1 MPPATAARA
10 TQSRVRSSKDGQSTA
25 SSTISPIAATVKAS
39 PRLVRPANAAWTAA
53 AASSRTTKPSNL
65 GRPLPLPLPLLLRK
79 AYCNRCSASSRSPS
93 LARRTRERSVTARG
107 LTYGQASES
116 APPPVSCINLA
127 KSAANRLEHLSCILL
142 CEETLSLN
150 RLSSE
155 ETFRDCLTKSRT
167 SCRASS
173 AEAPPPAS
181 RVPRLV
187 PKPSGTASRHRA
199 EGSESRV
206 SATAPERILLQ
217 DQSCVATARV
227 ACQDDA
233 ASVQKA
239 SCT

>member
-25 SSTISPIAATVKAS
+25 ASTISPIAATVKAS
-39 PRLVRPANAAWTAA
+39 PRLVSPANAAWTAA

-93 LARRTRERSVTARG
+93 LARRTCEPSVTARG

-116 APPPVSCINLA
+116 APPPVSCRNLA
-127 KSAANRLEHLSCILL
+127 
-142 CEETLSLN
+142 
-150 RLSSE
+150 
-155 ETFRDCLTKSRT
+155 FRDCLTKSRT

-173 AEAPPPAS
+173 TEAPPPAS